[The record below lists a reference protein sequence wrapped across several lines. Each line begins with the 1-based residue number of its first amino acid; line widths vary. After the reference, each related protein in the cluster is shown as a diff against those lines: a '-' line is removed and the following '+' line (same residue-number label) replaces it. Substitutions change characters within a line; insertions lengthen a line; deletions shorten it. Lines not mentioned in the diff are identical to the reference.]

1 MIETERLWLRQAEDA
16 DIPEL
21 IRYYDENEE
30 HLSPWEPARV
40 PGFNTVEFW
49 RDQVRAR
56 RADYDA
62 GLGARFFIFPKAEA
76 PRVAGNVSL
85 SQVQRFPAHFCN
97 LGYGLAAWAEGRG
110 YMTEA
115 VQAAVGFAFDTLRLH
130 RIHANYMP
138 HNRRSAAVLRR
149 CGFLVEGYARDYLLI
164 NGRWEDHILTALTN
178 PRWEG

>member
-1 MIETERLWLRQAEDA
+1 MIETERLRLRQAEDA

-21 IRYYDENEE
+21 IRYYEENED
-30 HLSPWEPARV
+30 HLAPWEPSRF

-56 RADYDA
+56 KADYDA
-62 GLGARFFIFPKAEA
+62 GLGARFFVFPKAEE

-115 VQAAVGFAFDTLRLH
+115 VQAVVAYAFDTLRLH

-164 NGRWEDHILTALTN
+164 NGRWEDHILTARIN
-178 PRWEG
+178 PRIEP